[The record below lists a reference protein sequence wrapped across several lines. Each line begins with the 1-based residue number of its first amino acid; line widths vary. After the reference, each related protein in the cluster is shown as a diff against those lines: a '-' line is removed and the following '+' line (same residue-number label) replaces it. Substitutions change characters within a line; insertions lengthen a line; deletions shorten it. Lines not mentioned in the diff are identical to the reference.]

1 MVSDGFKTSANR
13 DTEEAETTFFMNT
26 GIENK
31 NIILGVTGGIAAY
44 KSLELLRLLKKGGAH
59 VRVIMTQNATRFVG
73 PLSFEA
79 LSGQPVCTSLFEKSD
94 DATIRHIEWAEST
107 DAVIVAPATAN
118 MVGKLAH
125 GLADDALSTFMMAV
139 TCPVMICPSMNT
151 NMYMSRAV
159 QQNLS
164 ILNDYG
170 YLLVEPDSGSLACGT
185 VGPGRLPEP
194 EQIYER
200 VLHCLTQKDFK
211 GKRFLITAG
220 PTQEFIDPVRYL
232 SNPSSGKMGYA
243 VAKAAAQRGGE
254 VVLVTGPTVLPD
266 PYGVTLTKVRTAEEM
281 AKAVFEQMQTA
292 DIIIKAAAVSDYYP
306 VEQSSQKIKKHQNE
320 IGLSLK
326 RTPDILK
333 ALGERKTDQFLV
345 GFAAETEDLQQNAE
359 TKLKQKNLDLIVGN
373 LVGIDASGFRS
384 DTNTV
389 TIFYP
394 DRSGEPLPSMEK
406 ENVAHVLLDRIRDRI
421 EN

>member
-1 MVSDGFKTSANR
+1 
-13 DTEEAETTFFMNT
+13 MNT

-164 ILNDYG
+164 ILNDYD

-320 IGLSLK
+320 MGLSLK

-394 DRSGEPLPSMEK
+394 DKSGEPLPSMEK

>member
-1 MVSDGFKTSANR
+1 
-13 DTEEAETTFFMNT
+13 MNT

-79 LSGQPVCTSLFEKSD
+79 LSGQLVCTSLFEKSD
-94 DATIRHIEWAEST
+94 DATIRHIEWAESA

-164 ILNDYG
+164 ILNEYG

-200 VLHCLTQKDFK
+200 ALHCLTQKDFK

-266 PYGVTLTKVRTAEEM
+266 PYGVTLTRVRTAEEM
-281 AKAVFEQMQTA
+281 AKAVFEQMETS

-306 VEQSSQKIKKHQNE
+306 IEQSSQKIKKHQNE
-320 IGLSLK
+320 MGLSLK

-406 ENVAHVLLDRIRDRI
+406 ENVAHVLLDRIRDRMEI
-421 EN
+421 

>member
-1 MVSDGFKTSANR
+1 MK
-13 DTEEAETTFFMNT
+13 T

-59 VRVIMTQNATRFVG
+59 VRVMMTRNATRFVG

-79 LSGQPVCTSLFEKSD
+79 LSGSPVCTNLFEKTD
-94 DATIRHIEWAEST
+94 DASIRHIEWAESA
-107 DAVIVAPATAN
+107 DAVIIAPATAN
-118 MVGKLAH
+118 IIGKLAN

-151 NMYMSRAV
+151 NMYLSQAV
-159 QQNLS
+159 QRNLS
-164 ILNDYG
+164 ILNGDG

-194 EQIYER
+194 EQIFER
-200 VLHCLTQKDFK
+200 VVHCLTEKDFN
-211 GKRFLITAG
+211 GKRLLITAG
-220 PTQEFIDPVRYL
+220 PTREPMDPVRYL

-243 VAKAAAQRGGE
+243 IAKAAAQRGGA
-254 VVLVTGPTVLPD
+254 VTMITGPTSLPD
-266 PYGVTLTKVRTAEEM
+266 PYGITLIRIQTADEM
-281 AKAVFEQMQTA
+281 SQVVFEHMKTS
-292 DIIIKAAAVSDYYP
+292 DIIIKSAAVSDYYP
-306 VEQSSQKIKKHQNE
+306 VEQSGQKIKKHENE
-320 IGLSLK
+320 MRLNLK

-333 ALGERKTDQFLV
+333 ALGERKTNQFLV
-345 GFAAETEDLQQNAE
+345 GFAAETENLQDHAKE
-359 TKLKQKNLDLIVGN
+359 KLKQKNLDLIVGN
-373 LVGIDASGFRS
+373 LVGTDASGFQS

-394 DRSGEPLPSMEK
+394 DRDEEPLPSMEK
-406 ENVAHVLLDRIRDRI
+406 EDVAHVLLDRIRNRI
-421 EN
+421 KG

>member
-1 MVSDGFKTSANR
+1 MK
-13 DTEEAETTFFMNT
+13 T

-59 VRVIMTQNATRFVG
+59 VRVMMTQNATRFVG

-79 LSGQPVCTSLFEKSD
+79 LSGSPVCTSLFEKTD
-94 DATIRHIEWAEST
+94 DASIRHIEWAESA
-107 DAVIVAPATAN
+107 DAVIIAPATAN
-118 MVGKLAH
+118 IIGKLAH

-151 NMYMSRAV
+151 NMYLSQAV
-159 QQNLS
+159 QRNLS
-164 ILNDYG
+164 ILNGDG

-194 EQIYER
+194 EQIFER
-200 VLHCLTQKDFK
+200 VVHCLTEKDFN
-211 GKRFLITAG
+211 GKRLLITAG
-220 PTQEFIDPVRYL
+220 PTREPMDPVRYL

-243 VAKAAAQRGGE
+243 IAKAAAQRGGA
-254 VVLVTGPTVLPD
+254 VTMITGPTSLPD
-266 PYGVTLTKVRTAEEM
+266 PYGITLIRIQTADEM
-281 AKAVFEQMQTA
+281 SQVVFEHMKTS
-292 DIIIKAAAVSDYYP
+292 DIIIKSAAVSDYYP
-306 VEQSSQKIKKHQNE
+306 VEQSGQKIKKHENE
-320 IGLSLK
+320 MRLNLK

-333 ALGERKTDQFLV
+333 ALGERKTNQFLV
-345 GFAAETEDLQQNAE
+345 GFAAETENLQDHAKE
-359 TKLKQKNLDLIVGN
+359 KLKQKNLDLIVGN
-373 LVGIDASGFRS
+373 LVGTDASGFQT

-394 DRSGEPLPSMEK
+394 DRDEEPLPSMEK
-406 ENVAHVLLDRIRDRI
+406 EDVAHVLLDRIRNRI
-421 EN
+421 KEYG

>member
-1 MVSDGFKTSANR
+1 
-13 DTEEAETTFFMNT
+13 MNT

-94 DATIRHIEWAEST
+94 DATIRHIEWAESA

-164 ILNDYG
+164 ILNEYG

-194 EQIYER
+194 EQIVER
-200 VLHCLTQKDFK
+200 ALHCLTQKDFK

-220 PTQEFIDPVRYL
+220 PTQEPIDPVRYL
-232 SNPSSGKMGYA
+232 SNPSSGKMGYS

-266 PYGVTLTKVRTAEEM
+266 PYGVTLTRVRTAEEM
-281 AKAVFEQMQTA
+281 AQAVFEQMQTA

-306 VEQSSQKIKKHQNE
+306 VDQSSQKIKKHQNE
-320 IGLSLK
+320 MELSLK

-406 ENVAHVLLDRIRDRI
+406 EDVAHVLLDRIRDRI
-421 EN
+421 GI